1 MAVQSTSYPERRA
14 LRLPTWD
21 YAETGAYFVTATTID
36 RRPIFGEI
44 VERCWHD
51 LVAHYSNVALDQFCV
66 MPNHVHG
73 VIWIR
78 GAGRAGLILLRKDAP
93 TPDRRHGLPEIVRAF
108 KTFSARRINEARGA
122 PGTAVWQRNYYE
134 RVIRDD
140 RELNAIREYI
150 QTNPLRWHL
159 DKENPYRTA

>member
-36 RRPIFGEI
+36 RRPIFGEIRDAEMRLSRFGEI

-93 TPDRRHGLPEIVRAF
+93 TPDRRH
-108 KTFSARRINEARGA
+108 
-122 PGTAVWQRNYYE
+122 
-134 RVIRDD
+134 
-140 RELNAIREYI
+140 
-150 QTNPLRWHL
+150 
-159 DKENPYRTA
+159 